1 MRISDWSSDV
11 CSSDLMPAF
20 ARRSFRRWFQDRAAP
35 SAGGE
40 RVMLWPDTFN
50 NHFRPD
56 TAIAATRLLESA
68 GYSVAIPDRPL
79 CCGRP
84 LDEWGFLD
92 EAKALWEENC
102 AAQRWEI
109 EQGDTIIGLETAGT
123 SQYTNALPGQ
133 V

>member
-40 RVMLWPDTFN
+40 RVLLWPDTFN

-84 LDEWGFLD
+84 PSHWGFLH
-92 EAKALWEENC
+92 EAKALC
-102 AAQRWEI
+102 AETFTYPTWAL
-109 EQGDTIIGLETAGT
+109 EQCTPNIR
-123 SQYTNALPGQ
+123 
-133 V
+133 